1 MTRPV
6 RFGVTL
12 PQIKR
17 TWAEVRAAAL
27 EFDRLGFDSVWVC
40 DHLYGVP
47 LPNLPIFEAWSELAA
62 VAAITERVEL
72 GTLVTPPF
80 FRNPAVF
87 AKQVATI
94 DHVANGRVIVGLGGG
109 WLAAE
114 FEAYGCPFPPLGA
127 RLRALDETCTVLERL
142 WTEERVTFEGKHV
155 VVHDALCE
163 PKPVRRPPILIGGG
177 GERVLMGIA
186 ARHADIWNNLAVF
199 QGDLGAKVEA
209 LRRRCGEVGRDFA
222 SLEVSQQCL
231 VVIAE
236 TEDGARAAL
245 ERAGRI
251 YGGHMGAGLDAHGAV
266 PIVERVDAEL
276 ADRRVVSGELR
287 QPLKIQIDDFPPAAG
302 EVLFIDMP

>member
-1 MTRPV
+1 MARPI

-17 TWAEVRAAAL
+17 TWAEARAAAL

-114 FEAYGCPFPPLGA
+114 FEAYGCPFPPLGT
-127 RLRALDETCTVLERL
+127 RTYGTTSPSSRAISVPRS
-142 WTEERVTFEGKHV
+142 
-155 VVHDALCE
+155 
-163 PKPVRRPPILIGGG
+163 RRSAAA
-177 GERVLMGIA
+177 A
-186 ARHADIWNNLAVF
+186 ARSAATSPRWRSRSSAWWSSP
-199 QGDLGAKVEA
+199 
-209 LRRRCGEVGRDFA
+209 RRRTGRARRSSARSVSTAGTWAPA
-222 SLEVSQQCL
+222 SRRTAS
-231 VVIAE
+231 
-236 TEDGARAAL
+236 GAR
-245 ERAGRI
+245 
-251 YGGHMGAGLDAHGAV
+251 
-266 PIVERVDAEL
+266 
-276 ADRRVVSGELR
+276 RRR
-287 QPLKIQIDDFPPAAG
+287 
-302 EVLFIDMP
+302 

>member
-1 MTRPV
+1 MARPV

-94 DHVANGRVIVGLGGG
+94 DHVANGRV
-109 WLAAE
+109 
-114 FEAYGCPFPPLGA
+114 
-127 RLRALDETCTVLERL
+127 D
-142 WTEERVTFEGKHV
+142 
-155 VVHDALCE
+155 
-163 PKPVRRPPILIGGG
+163 
-177 GERVLMGIA
+177 
-186 ARHADIWNNLAVF
+186 
-199 QGDLGAKVEA
+199 
-209 LRRRCGEVGRDFA
+209 
-222 SLEVSQQCL
+222 
-231 VVIAE
+231 
-236 TEDGARAAL
+236 
-245 ERAGRI
+245 
-251 YGGHMGAGLDAHGAV
+251 GGHLLR
-266 PIVERVDAEL
+266 EY
-276 ADRRVVSGELR
+276 RRVAEEGR
-287 QPLKIQIDDFPPAAG
+287 RHQRA
-302 EVLFIDMP
+302 